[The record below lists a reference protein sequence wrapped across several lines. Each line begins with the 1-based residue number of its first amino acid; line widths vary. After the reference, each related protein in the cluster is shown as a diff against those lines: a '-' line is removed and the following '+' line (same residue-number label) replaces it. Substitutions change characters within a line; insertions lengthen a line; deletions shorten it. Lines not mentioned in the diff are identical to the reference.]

1 LFPHNGEVNP
11 RTNEGL
17 RELLAFAAGLEE
29 GHRQQALRRASRA
42 AMAWPE
48 EASALVE
55 AGRSLTELRSVGPWV
70 ARTIESIL
78 EDPPEVP
85 EPPPERRGFLSFAAA
100 RAVVEADPEWRSALR
115 ADLQVH
121 TTYSDGKAP
130 LEEMSDLLEGMGY
143 SHAAI
148 TDHSKGLPIA
158 GGMHEDR
165 LAEQGLHIEK
175 VNAEIE
181 ARGSSFRLLRSIE
194 MNLSPEGEGDTEPE
208 ALSRLDLVLGAFHSK
223 LRVTDDQ
230 TERYVA
236 AVRNPTVHVLAHPR
250 CRRFERRQGLSA
262 DWPAV
267 FAAAAEAGTAVEID
281 ASPARQD
288 LDVELVRL
296 AVEEGAWLSI
306 GTDAHYPHELG
317 WMDLGLAAA
326 ILADAPRE
334 RILNF
339 LSREELLAWAG
350 R

>member
-1 LFPHNGEVNP
+1 MNP

-17 RELLAFAAGLEE
+17 RELLALAAQLEE
-29 GHRQQALRRASRA
+29 GHRQRALRRASRA
-42 AMAWPE
+42 AMTWPE

-55 AGRSLTELRSVGPWV
+55 EGRSLTELRSVGPWV
-70 ARTIESIL
+70 ARTIEEIL
-78 EDPPEVP
+78 ADPPAVP
-85 EPPPERRGFLSFAAA
+85 DPPAERRGFLTFAEA
-100 RAVVEADPEWRSALR
+100 RAVVEANPEWRSGLR
-115 ADLQVH
+115 SDLQVH

-130 LEEMSDLLEGMGY
+130 LEEMAELLRDRGY

-165 LAEQGLHIEK
+165 LAEQGVHIEK
-175 VNAEIE
+175 VNAELE
-181 ARGSSFRLLRSIE
+181 SSGSSFRLLRSIE
-194 MNLSPEGEGDTEPE
+194 MNLSPEGEGDMDPD

-236 AVRNPTVHVLAHPR
+236 AVSNPTVDVLAHPR
-250 CRRFERRQGLSA
+250 CRRFGSRLGLSA

-288 LDVELVRL
+288 LDAELVGM

-306 GTDAHYPHELG
+306 GTDAHYPIELG
-317 WMDLGLAAA
+317 WVDLGLAAA
-326 ILADAPRE
+326 ILGGAPRD

-339 LSREELLAWAG
+339 LPREELIAWAG
-350 R
+350 GEA